1 MQTVQVN
8 KLWVCAH
15 CDPAGGPSPGMK
27 QSARSRSSIAV
38 VGVDDLE
45 RIFILETWARRIAPD
60 QLIDRIFE
68 TQERWRPA
76 VFGIDK
82 SGPQLQFYQLLL
94 KEGRERGVKWTP
106 REIALRN
113 NKDYAIESAIQPVA
127 ASGRLFRPIDKECYQ
142 LADEWRNFPGMYRDA
157 LDALSNAI
165 RLLPSILPSH
175 LRMLDDRRLREYLTR
190 TGLPPD
196 MVEQRMQQRV
206 QFAK

>member
-8 KLWVCAH
+8 KLYVCAH
-15 CDPAGGPSPGMK
+15 VDPAGGPSSSYKRGP
-27 QSARSRSSIAV
+27 RSRSSIAV

-45 RIFILETWARRIAPD
+45 RVFILETWAQRIAPD

-94 KEGRERGVKWTP
+94 KEARERGVKWAP

-113 NKDYAIESAIQPVA
+113 DKDFMIEGALQPVSS
-127 ASGRLFRPIDKECYQ
+127 SGRLLRPVEKECYA

-157 LDALSNAI
+157 LDALANAI

-175 LRMLDDRRLREYLTR
+175 LKMLSDRQLREYLIR

-196 MVEQRMQQRV
+196 MVESRLQQRV